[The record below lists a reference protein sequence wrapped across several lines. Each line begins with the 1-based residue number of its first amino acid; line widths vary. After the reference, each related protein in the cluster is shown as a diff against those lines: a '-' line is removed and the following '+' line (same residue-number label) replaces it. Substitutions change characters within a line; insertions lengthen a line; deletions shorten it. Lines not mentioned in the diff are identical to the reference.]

1 MRKGDPLGSRPLP
14 ITGQTIAIRILGV
27 DPGMGATGF
36 GLIEFENK
44 GPLRYR
50 ESGVLRPRG
59 TSVSPRLQQI
69 FRGLTRLIET
79 TKPRFMAVERPF
91 FGKNVKSAMLLGQ
104 ARGAALLAAAE
115 TGLEV
120 HEISPLEVKQA
131 VVGYG
136 RADKGQIQAMVRS
149 ILGIRQVLTA
159 DAADALAV
167 ALCLAHSL
175 PLKISLQEAL
185 LKEPRRDGRRSA
197 RWTEK
202 DLGGLR

>member
-1 MRKGDPLGSRPLP
+1 MLKGALPGPWPLSR
-14 ITGQTIAIRILGV
+14 TGQGVAIRILGV
-27 DPGMGATGF
+27 DPGMGVTGF

-44 GPLRYR
+44 GPLRYC

-59 TSVSPRLQQI
+59 TSASPRLQNI

-79 TKPRFMAVERPF
+79 ARPRLMAVERPF
-91 FGKNVKSAMLLGQ
+91 FGKNVKSAMMLGQ

-115 TGLEV
+115 MGLEV
-120 HEISPLEVKQA
+120 QEFSPLEVKQA

-136 RADKGQIQAMVRS
+136 RASKEQIQAMVRS
-149 ILGIRQVLTA
+149 ILGVRQELTA

-175 PLKISLQEAL
+175 PLQGSLRAAL
-185 LKEPRRDGRRSA
+185 SMERRENRRRSG

-202 DLGGLR
+202 DVGGRL

>member
-1 MRKGDPLGSRPLP
+1 VRRASAPGSWSPSP
-14 ITGQTIAIRILGV
+14 GIQGEGIRILGV
-27 DPGMGATGF
+27 DPGMMSTGF
-36 GLIEFENK
+36 GLIEFEK
-44 GPLRYR
+44 QGSLLYR
-50 ESGVLRPRG
+50 ESGVLRARG

-69 FRGLTRLIET
+69 FRGLTRLIVT
-79 TKPRFMAVERPF
+79 MKPRFMAVERPF

-115 TGLEV
+115 MGLEV

-149 ILGIRQVLTA
+149 LLGIRQVLPA

-175 PLKISLQEAL
+175 PLKTSLQEAL
-185 LKEPRRDGRRSA
+185 LMHSRKERRRSA

-202 DLGGLR
+202 DLGGAR

>member
-1 MRKGDPLGSRPLP
+1 MRKGRAPGSWSPAP
-14 ITGQTIAIRILGV
+14 GIQGEGIRILGI
-27 DPGMGATGF
+27 DPGMVSTGF
-36 GLIEFENK
+36 GLIEFEK
-44 GPLRYR
+44 RGSLLYC

-149 ILGIRQVLTA
+149 LLGIRQVLPA

-175 PLKISLQEAL
+175 PLKTFLQEAL
-185 LKEPRRDGRRSA
+185 LKHSGRERRRSA

-202 DLGGLR
+202 DLGGAR

>member
-1 MRKGDPLGSRPLP
+1 MRKGRAPGSWSPAP
-14 ITGQTIAIRILGV
+14 GIQGEGIRILGV
-27 DPGMGATGF
+27 DPGMGKTGF
-36 GLIEFENK
+36 GLIEFENQ
-44 GPLRYR
+44 GSLLYR

-91 FGKNVKSAMLLGQ
+91 FGKNVKSAMILGQ

-120 HEISPLEVKQA
+120 YEISPLEVKQA

-136 RADKGQIQAMVRS
+136 RADKVQIQAMVRS

-185 LKEPRRDGRRSA
+185 LKDSRRERRRSA

-202 DLGGLR
+202 DLGGPR

>member
-1 MRKGDPLGSRPLP
+1 VRRGIAPGSCLP
-14 ITGQTIAIRILGV
+14 VSGRQGEGIRILGV
-27 DPGMGATGF
+27 DPGMGSTGF
-36 GLIEFENK
+36 GLIEFDRQ
-44 GPLRYR
+44 GSLLYR

-59 TSVSPRLQQI
+59 TSVPPRLQQI
-69 FRGLTRLIET
+69 FCGLTRLIESA
-79 TKPRFMAVERPF
+79 KPRFMAVERPF

-120 HEISPLEVKQA
+120 QEISPLEVKQA

-136 RADKGQIQAMVRS
+136 RADKGQIQAMVRA
-149 ILGIRQVLTA
+149 ILGIRQVLSA

-175 PLKISLQEAL
+175 PLKTSLQEAL
-185 LKEPRRDGRRSA
+185 LKDSRRERRRSA

-202 DLGGLR
+202 DLGGFR

>member
-1 MRKGDPLGSRPLP
+1 MRRTGAPGSRPAAP
-14 ITGQTIAIRILGV
+14 GIQGEGIRILGV
-27 DPGMGATGF
+27 DPGMVTTGF
-36 GLIEFENK
+36 GLIELEKK
-44 GPLRYR
+44 GSLLYC

-136 RADKGQIQAMVRS
+136 RADKEQIQAMVRS
-149 ILGIRQVLTA
+149 LLGIRQVLPA

-175 PLKISLQEAL
+175 PLKTSLQEAL
-185 LKEPRRDGRRSA
+185 LKYSGREGRRSA

-202 DLGGLR
+202 DLGGAR